1 VGHGGAARALDRG
14 WEAAEAAVDGKPG
27 LRRGSGE
34 VGCSGKG
41 KAVEM
46 QAREKQE
53 WVSGELQDMLKGP
66 EEGTTMREQLLA
78 TGGRRGGSG
87 GGGTTWR
94 SEQRASAGWGAA
106 VRVLGRHVA

>member
-14 WEAAEAAVDGKPG
+14 WKAAEAAVDGKPR

-46 QAREKQE
+46 QACESK
-53 WVSGELQDMLKGP
+53 SGFVGSSRTCLRSRRRHGH
-66 EEGTTMREQLLA
+66 EGAA
-78 TGGRRGGSG
+78 TGNRR
-87 GGGTTWR
+87 
-94 SEQRASAGWGAA
+94 EA
-106 VRVLGRHVA
+106 